1 MYIIK
6 NQLDILNSNI
16 KCINHVSQGLHT
28 LDQSS

>member
-16 KCINHVSQGLHT
+16 KFINHVSQGLHT